1 MGQLTAGSAKMRADR
16 CGQDVVWQL
25 LEEDRAWRLGCEWRR
40 GEGRTL
46 SWQTGWRNPGDT
58 GVI

>member
-1 MGQLTAGSAKMRADR
+1 MRADR
-16 CGQDVVWQL
+16 GGQDVVWQL

-58 GVI
+58 GVM